1 MNPKETILYIYDY
14 KYRDQVSQ
22 LEKLRISQNYNVL
35 KYFIRNNDTIYLL
48 KEHINLIYSKYNLK
62 YIVLVG
68 SIEEVPTF
76 MRKGVNEGSNKTIYN
91 MNTETASCDMF
102 YGMIN
107 SKTCKSCNSNIC
119 YGLNN
124 CYENFDYKIIV
135 GRLTPGDNIYGSI
148 SELTYDKKII
158 NIQNQVDKIIS
169 YEHIIDILLNGN
181 VNPLIDGWLD
191 NIIGIASN
199 EGSNIGI
206 DGLSDNEYMNRELD
220 KFDRLMN
227 CRYTEL
233 YQGCLLNS
241 VNNNDKNN
249 HDNTD
254 DPNYNELIQELNKGC
269 SLMLYAGHANE
280 VSLSTTGF
288 SNNHMDRLDNFNKYF
303 LGCVVGC
310 SFGSHDENYMSLA
323 ENLQVSKNK
332 GSIAM
337 FASTILQSWLPPMYM
352 QRELNNTIINSDKT
366 LTIGEIFDKAVKND
380 VFYKSKDFWYY
391 HLLGDPST
399 RYILTCLNDIKLNNN
414 ESHNPDNENNYQ
426 IPEKRESF
434 FSRIINFFKKLFFF

>member
-1 MNPKETILYIYDY
+1 MQTKETILYIYDY

-35 KYFIRNNDTIYLL
+35 KYFIKNNDTVYLL
-48 KEHINLIYSKYNLK
+48 KKHIDSVYSKYNLK

-76 MRKGVNEGSNKTIYN
+76 MRKGVNEGSNKTKYN

-107 SKTCKSCNSNIC
+107 NE
-119 YGLNN
+119 LNDS
-124 CYENFDYKIIV
+124 YENGNYKIIV
-135 GRLTPGDNIYGSI
+135 GRLTPGDNIYGSNN
-148 SELTYDKKII
+148 ELTYDEKIV
-158 NIQNQVDKIIS
+158 NIQNQVDKIIN
-169 YEHIIDILLNGN
+169 YEGMIDKLLNGDN
-181 VNPLIDGWLD
+181 DFLLEGWLD

-206 DGLSDNEYMNRELD
+206 DGLADNEYMNRELD

-233 YQGCLLNS
+233 YQGSLLNS
-241 VNNNDKNN
+241 VNDNDKNN

-254 DPNYNELIQELNKGC
+254 DPHYNELIQELNKGC

-288 SNNHMDRLDNFNKYF
+288 SNNHMERLDNFNKYF

-414 ESHNPDNENNYQ
+414 NPDNENIYE
-426 IPEKRESF
+426 IPEKEESF
-434 FSRIINFFKKLFFF
+434 LSRIINFFKKLFYF